1 MRVLISATYDKDGN
15 RIATEYADIPV
26 EKVAEKLL
34 QGSLIIPEDKVEFE
48 EISEMPS

>member
-1 MRVLISATYDKDGN
+1 MRILISATYDKNGN

-26 EKVAEKLL
+26 EKVAEKLM
-34 QGSLIIPEDKVEFE
+34 QGGLIIPEDNVEFD